1 MLFFKVSLN
10 QAQAKIQKQMKYKI
24 LLISLF
30 ISSMASAQMK
40 DMPFVFGPRVG
51 LQANNLAIE
60 NNEFNTTTKL
70 LFHYQLGVFA
80 RFSAGKF
87 SIQPEVFYQ
96 TKGAST
102 TSPEGKHTYRYISTP
117 LIFGVS
123 PLKGLIIE
131 AGPEFSWAINRGWKK
146 NGIQQFGPDAKN
158 DLGFVAGARIDLLDM
173 FSMFSVNLRY
183 TQGLT
188 NVYSPESEAAIAPT
202 YRNRTFSLGISYNF
216 SEYYKWWKK
225 YGLKKKR

>member
-1 MLFFKVSLN
+1 
-10 QAQAKIQKQMKYKI
+10 MKYKI

-51 LQANNLAIE
+51 VQANNLSIE
-60 NNEFNTTTKL
+60 NNELSTTTKL
-70 LFHYQLGVFA
+70 LFQYHLGVFA
-80 RFSAGKF
+80 RFTASKF
-87 SIQPEVFYQ
+87 SVQPEAYFQ
-96 TKGAST
+96 TKGAT
-102 TSPEGKHTYRYISTP
+102 TATPEGKHTYRYISTP
-117 LIFGVS
+117 IILGFS
-123 PLKGLIIE
+123 PIQGLTLE
-131 AGPEFSWAINRGWKK
+131 AGPEFSWALNQGWKK

-183 TQGLT
+183 TQGLKD
-188 NVYSPESEAAIAPT
+188 VYSPASDAATPPT
-202 YRNRTFSLGISYNF
+202 YRNKTFSLGISYNF

-225 YGLKKKR
+225 YGLKKKK